1 MKSSVIKRPI
11 MINGRTRSISLE
23 HEFRDCLLKIAAE
36 RKETLSSLVLELML
50 IGKMRTYR
58 QPFAY
63 LLLSFIR
70 IDLLVESS
78 SSEKFPFSK
87 PSRRA

>member
-36 RKETLSSLVLELML
+36 RKETLSSLVSGINANRKDANLSSAVRVFIVEF
-50 IGKMRTYR
+50 YR
-58 QPFAY
+58 DR
-63 LLLSFIR
+63 ST
-70 IDLLVESS
+70 
-78 SSEKFPFSK
+78 
-87 PSRRA
+87 RREFQQREIPIQ

>member
-36 RKETLSSLVLELML
+36 RKETLSSLVSG
-50 IGKMRTYR
+50 INANRKD
-58 QPFAY
+58 AN
-63 LLLSFIR
+63 LSSAVRVFI
-70 IDLLVESS
+70 VEFYKEQSAQRNAFQQR
-78 SSEKFPFSK
+78 EIPVQ
-87 PSRRA
+87 